1 MKIQLDNNLNEN
13 VIDVVKNG
21 DKTKILILKPD
32 SMKMEKWEEHVVNF
46 QKFMSDLNI
55 KARRIDDER
64 MD

>member
-1 MKIQLDNNLNEN
+1 MNEN

-46 QKFMSDLNI
+46 QKFMSDLKV